1 GRRRGLRRD
10 ADLDAARRADRVAR
24 VRRLSSQATEARH
37 RPQPPDRK
45 RSTHSAG
52 KNHSLQAGQRSAEH
66 RIIVRVDPA
75 RLDQPSPT
83 PPDFPF
89 RWEPR
94 RKFQDRIWWHALL
107 LVLTIGTTTYL
118 GVERYLAFVLD
129 FA

>member
-1 GRRRGLRRD
+1 MCIRD
-10 ADLDAARRADRVAR
+10 R
-24 VRRLSSQATEARH
+24 
-37 RPQPPDRK
+37 
-45 RSTHSAG
+45 
-52 KNHSLQAGQRSAEH
+52 NHSLQAGQRSAEH

-83 PPDFPF
+83 PPDLPF

-94 RKFQDRIWWHALL
+94 RKFQDRVWWHALL

-129 FA
+129 FAPLRALPMPFPQLLLRGFWYSGTSLAILGCHELGHY